1 MAVAYSGLLSRSRF
15 LVSRSRELAKSF
27 RQAKKKSLFLELNI
41 TSEQFIKINMIKR
54 LVLIIMFLKLKT
66 KNFSKRSLLLK
77 PGARVS
83 EPTQF
88 GQRRSKTVAAP
99 QP

>member
-1 MAVAYSGLLSRSRF
+1 MA
-15 LVSRSRELAKSF
+15 ESF
-27 RQAKKKSLFLELNI
+27 RQAKKKSLFLVLNI